1 MTASSFASV
10 SLHPPLV
17 LVCLDKTS
25 RTLSL
30 IARAR
35 AFAVNVLSRDQEAI
49 SRAFSRPGLKP
60 FAKLIHAPGTTGAPL
75 LEGSVATIECATH
88 QVVEGGDHEIVI
100 GEVIA
105 CTASDLEPLLYYDGA
120 YRSLSDS

>member
-10 SLHPPLV
+10 SLRPPLV

-30 IARAR
+30 IAEAR
-35 AFAVNVLSRDQEAI
+35 SFGVNVLSRDQEAI

-60 FAKLIHAPGTTGAPL
+60 FAELSHTPGGTGAPL
-75 LEGSVATIECATH
+75 LEGSVASIECSTH
-88 QVVEGGDHEIVI
+88 EVVDGGDHEIVI

-105 CTASDLEPLLYYDGA
+105 CAARDLEPLLYYDGG